1 MKSVY
6 VGKKVNGT
14 TEIEICKVIDSDIAS
29 GNALVFNRKTK
40 NFEEITLNERVI
52 LHPNIRKLAEDTP
65 QDDYRLANL
74 VRIYGELYV
83 IRIKVNG
90 RYLTRAVNKRIYNA
104 IVSEL
109 RNRY

>member
-6 VGKKVNGT
+6 VGKNVNGVT
-14 TEIEICKVIDSDIAS
+14 EICKVIDSDIIT

-40 NFEEITLNERVI
+40 DFEEIALKERVI

-74 VRIYGELYV
+74 IRIDGELY
-83 IRIKVNG
+83 IIKIKVDG
-90 RYLTRAVNKRIYNA
+90 RYLTRVVNKKIYNA
-104 IVSEL
+104 LVSEM